1 MNLWFI
7 LDKAARQDL
16 RPDALRDGDK
26 SFSYPQVAD
35 RARRLAGVL
44 SARGV
49 TAGDRVSG
57 LLLNGHQYYELYFAC
72 ALLGAI
78 FNPLNVRLN
87 PTEIAR
93 LMDHA
98 GAKVLVAEADLAR
111 NLADDL
117 AGVDSPAALITIG
130 DGAVSGRIETSDY
143 ETALQETEPFRGDP
157 PPTTSQ
163 TPAHLYY
170 TSGTTG
176 RPKGVVLTHGNVAAH
191 ALGAAAELSLIE
203 ADVWLHGAP
212 LFHLADAWAVFA
224 LTWVSGGHVFVPRFE
239 PAKVLGLMERT
250 GVTTTN
256 LVPTMW
262 NLLVNEPSVR
272 DHDFSALRIVLS
284 GGAPIAPAL
293 IEKIVAAFGADYA
306 QTYGLTETAPYV
318 TISIPR
324 PRHHALE
331 PAERLAVKATTGREF
346 LTASV
351 RLVDDQGLEVPADGR
366 SVGEI
371 WVQGP
376 TVFSHYWQNEAAT
389 AEAFEDGWF
398 KTGDLAVRD
407 AQGYLTIVD
416 RKKDVII
423 TGGENVYTTEVEN
436 VLYRHPAVLEA
447 AVIGV
452 PDDKWGEA
460 VVGCVALKEGR
471 GASAEELI
479 AFCRREL
486 AGFKTPKRIVFLDE
500 LPKTGSGKLYKQG
513 LKDMM
518 RQ

>member
-7 LDKAARQDL
+7 LDKAARQNS
-16 RPDALRDGDK
+16 RPDALRQGDE
-26 SFSYPQVAD
+26 SFSYPQARD

-44 SARGV
+44 SERGV
-49 TAGDRVSG
+49 TPGDRVSG
-57 LLLNGHQYYELYFAC
+57 LLANGHRYYELYFAC

-87 PTEIAR
+87 PAEIAR
-93 LMDHA
+93 LISHA
-98 GAKVLVAEADLAR
+98 GSKVLVADLDR
-111 NLADDL
+111 DLADDL
-117 AGVDSPAALITIG
+117 AGVESLAALITIG
-130 DGAVSGRIETSDY
+130 DGAVPGPIETIDY
-143 ETALQETEPFRGDP
+143 ETALDQTEPRRGDP
-157 PPTTSQ
+157 PLTTSQ

-176 RPKGVVLTHGNVAAH
+176 SPKGVVLTHGNVAAH
-191 ALGAAAELSLIE
+191 ALGAVAELGLTG

-224 LTWVSGGHVFVPRFE
+224 LTWVGGGHVFVPRFE
-239 PAKVLGLMERT
+239 PAEVLRVMERT

-262 NLLVNEPSVR
+262 NLLVNEPSVK
-272 DHDFSALRIVLS
+272 DHDFGSLRLVLS

-293 IEKIVAAFGADYA
+293 IEKMVAALGADYA

-318 TISIPR
+318 TVSLPR
-324 PRHHALE
+324 PRHLDLP
-331 PAERLAVKATTGREF
+331 PAELLAVKATTGREF

-351 RLVDDQGLEVPADGR
+351 RLVDDQGQDVPADGR

-389 AEAFEDGWF
+389 AEAFEKGWF
-398 KTGDLAVRD
+398 KTGDLAFKD
-407 AQGYLTIVD
+407 ADGYLTIVD

-447 AVIGV
+447 AVIGT
-452 PDDKWGEA
+452 PDEKWGEA
-460 VVGCVALKEGR
+460 VVGCVVLKEGQ
-471 GASAEELI
+471 GAGAEDLI
-479 AFCRREL
+479 AFCRAEL

-513 LKDMM
+513 LKDIMG
-518 RQ
+518 R